1 MPQWERSMTEQ
12 QEILLRNKVLGAM
25 LRQARK
31 KSGKSLKETA
41 ALIGT
46 NPGRL
51 SAYERGLKAI
61 SLPELELFAFQLDLP
76 IRGFLGDDVSSTSS
90 KSEIDPKV
98 LISLRRRMIGALLKM
113 HRIESNLSIRKLSR
127 ESQLPA
133 SRISA
138 YERGSRSIPLND
150 LEILAEKLGRKP
162 EEYVDSDGPIGTQ
175 EIQHKTVEMLS
186 NLHPD
191 LREFL
196 SNPVNEP
203 YLRLA
208 KRLSELDVNR
218 LRTVAEGLLEITL

>member
-1 MPQWERSMTEQ
+1 MTNQ
-12 QEILLRNKVLGAM
+12 QEILLRNKVIGAM
-25 LRQARK
+25 LRQARN
-31 KSGKSLKETA
+31 KSGKSLKEMA

-61 SLPELELFAFQLDLP
+61 SIPELELFSYQLNIP
-76 IRGFLGDDVSSTSS
+76 IRGFLGEEPGS
-90 KSEIDPKV
+90 KPAKADIDPRI
-98 LISLRRRMIGALLKM
+98 LISLRRRMIGALLKT
-113 HRIESNLSIRKLSR
+113 HRIEANLSIRKLSR
-127 ESQLPA
+127 ETQLPA

-138 YERGSRSIPLND
+138 YERGSRSIPLPD
-150 LEILAEKLGRKP
+150 LEILAERLGRR
-162 EEYVDSDGPIGTQ
+162 VDDYIDSEGPIGTQ
-175 EIQHKTVEMLS
+175 EMQLKTVDMLS
-186 NLHPD
+186 KLQPD

-208 KRLSELDVNR
+208 KRLSELDVDR

>member
-1 MPQWERSMTEQ
+1 MTDR
-12 QEILLRNKVLGAM
+12 QEILLRNKVLGAL
-25 LRQARK
+25 LRQARNQA
-31 KSGKSLKETA
+31 GKSLKEMA

-61 SLPELELFAFQLDLP
+61 TIPELELFSYQLNIPIGDFLHGEQSATSPRADL
-76 IRGFLGDDVSSTSS
+76 
-90 KSEIDPKV
+90 DPKV
-98 LISLRRRMIGALLKM
+98 MISLRKRMIGALLKT
-113 HRIESNLSIRKLSR
+113 HRLDANLSIRKLSR
-127 ESQLPA
+127 ETKLPA

-138 YERGSRSIPLND
+138 YERGVRSVPISD
-150 LEILAEKLGRKP
+150 LEVLAEKLDHQI
-162 EEYVDSDGPIGTQ
+162 EEYIDTEGPIGTQ
-175 EIQHKTVEMLS
+175 EMQFKTLEMFS
-186 NLHPD
+186 NLQPE

-208 KRLSELDVNR
+208 KRLSELDVDR

>member
-12 QEILLRNKVLGAM
+12 QEILLRNKVLGAT

-76 IRGFLGDDVSSTSS
+76 IRGLLGDDVSSTSS
-90 KSEIDPKV
+90 KSDIDPKV
-98 LISLRRRMIGALLKM
+98 MISLRRRMIGALLKI

-162 EEYVDSDGPIGTQ
+162 EEYIDSDGPIGNQ
-175 EIQHKTVEMLS
+175 EIQLKTVEMLS
-186 NLHPD
+186 NLH
-191 LREFL
+191 L
-196 SNPVNEP
+196 
-203 YLRLA
+203 
-208 KRLSELDVNR
+208 
-218 LRTVAEGLLEITL
+218 G